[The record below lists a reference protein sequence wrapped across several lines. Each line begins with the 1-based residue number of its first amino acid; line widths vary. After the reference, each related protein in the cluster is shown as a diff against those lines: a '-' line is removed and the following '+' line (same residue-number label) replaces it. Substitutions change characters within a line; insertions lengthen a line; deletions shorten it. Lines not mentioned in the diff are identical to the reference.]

1 MSSYNN
7 KIGIYKQICY
17 NLKQVIWM
25 KKKKKK
31 KFCQYFNIFLL
42 VIGIIFLIL
51 LYFTN
56 VLSLLYFT

>member
-25 KKKKKK
+25 KKKKKEK
-31 KFCQYFNIFLL
+31 
-42 VIGIIFLIL
+42 IL
-51 LYFTN
+51 PVF
-56 VLSLLYFT
+56 